1 MIHLP
6 QLSPPTRQRWRLF
19 RANRRAWWSF
29 VLLVALFALGLA
41 APLIC
46 RYGPRE
52 VLDPVAFEPY
62 RHTTLT
68 LVPDAATGRFNL
80 TPDGRITRAENCVP
94 FFAGVADPN
103 REILTNHWRVPPAL
117 AAAIAARFANQPAP
131 AFEATL
137 SNGAAPPQQAVCA
150 LAAYEPR
157 EAPPVSVRVSLRTI
171 AAGGKQVFDVT
182 AGRPPVFGQ
191 PVRDGDGGRAASRA
205 VDSATS
211 PDRVQPAAPWQQL
224 PPDVRAAL
232 ETCLAQAFAGR
243 DAATNVVVAGNVLQA
258 HCTPA
263 GVSWPHR
270 PVPGHWMGV
279 DTNGYDVWTR
289 LVYGLRTSLTFG
301 LLLVTWAMLL
311 GFVIGAVQGYFGGWL
326 DIIAQRLIEIWS
338 ALPFLYVVILIGAV
352 FGRSL
357 LLLLV
362 CYALFNWISLSY
374 YMRAEFLRLRHR
386 PFVEAA
392 RCQGLGHARII
403 FRHLLPNALTPII
416 TLFPFEL
423 VGAIG
428 ALTALDFLGFG
439 LPPLTPSW
447 GELLQQAQQN
457 RSAWWLALYPSSALF
472 LVMLLAVLIGEGL
485 RDAFDPKQKTRLEG

>member
-1 MIHLP
+1 MICLP
-6 QLSPPTRQRWRLF
+6 ILSPLTRKRWRQF
-19 RANRRAWWSF
+19 RKNRRAWWSF
-29 VLLVALFALGLA
+29 LLLAGLFVLGLA

-52 VLDPVAFEPY
+52 VMVTAAFDPY
-62 RHTTLT
+62 RRTQLT
-68 LVPDAATGRFNL
+68 LAPETTSGRFNL
-80 TPDGRITRAENCVP
+80 APDGRVTRAENCGAFFGSVP
-94 FFAGVADPN
+94 DPN
-103 REILTNHWRVPPAL
+103 GQNLTNHWHMTATL
-117 AAAIAARFANQPAP
+117 AAAIATRFANQPAS
-131 AFEATL
+131 AFETTL
-137 SNGAAPPQQAVCA
+137 IHAADPHQQVICT

-157 EAPPVSVRVSLRTI
+157 ETPPVSVRMSLR
-171 AAGGKQVFDVT
+171 AAI
-182 AGRPPVFGQ
+182 
-191 PVRDGDGGRAASRA
+191 ASRNQTF
-205 VDSATS
+205 VVMPPLGESS
-211 PDRVQPAAPWQQL
+211 PCRVQPAAAWQLL
-224 PPDVRAAL
+224 PPEARAAL
-232 ETCLAQAFAGR
+232 EACLAQAFAGNE
-243 DAATNVVVAGNVLQA
+243 AATHVMVAGNLLQA
-258 HCTPA
+258 HCVPA
-263 GVSWPHR
+263 SVSWPHR

-279 DTNGYDVWTR
+279 DANGYDVWTR
-289 LVYGLRTSLTFG
+289 LIYGLRTSLTFG
-301 LLLVTWAMLL
+301 ILLVVWAMLL
-311 GFVIGAVQGYFGGWL
+311 GFVIGAVQGYFGGGL
-326 DIIAQRLIEIWS
+326 DMTAQRLIEIWS
-338 ALPFLYVVILIGAV
+338 ALPFLYVVILIGSV

-362 CYALFNWISLSY
+362 CYGLFNWITLSY

-392 RCQGLGHARII
+392 RCQGLGHMRII

-428 ALTALDFLGFG
+428 ALAALDFLGFG

-485 RDAFDPKQKTRLEG
+485 RDAFDPRQRTKLEG

>member
-1 MIHLP
+1 MIPFP
-6 QLSPPTRQRWRLF
+6 QLSPPTRKRWRLF
-19 RANRRAWWSF
+19 RNNRRAWWSF
-29 VLLVALFALGLA
+29 RLLLALFALGLS
-41 APLIC
+41 APWVC

-52 VLDPVAFEPY
+52 VLNPAALEAYAF
-62 RHTTLT
+62 TTLT
-68 LVPDAATGRFNL
+68 ITPEATAGRLNL
-80 TPDGRITRAENCVP
+80 TPAGRVTRAENCAP
-94 FFAGVADPN
+94 FFPGAADPN
-103 REILTNHWRVPPAL
+103 HEMLTNHWRLPPAL
-117 AAAIAARFANQPAP
+117 LNALATRFANQPAP
-131 AFEATL
+131 AFESAL
-137 SNGAAPPQQAVCA
+137 SMVNDPQQQTICA

-157 EAPPVSVRVSLRTI
+157 EAPPASVRVALRT
-171 AAGGKQVFDVT
+171 ATTNATQSFHVT
-182 AGRPPVFGQ
+182 APQTAARMDVNPTRYGIQ
-191 PVRDGDGGRAASRA
+191 PLTA
-205 VDSATS
+205 
-211 PDRVQPAAPWQQL
+211 WQML
-224 PPDVRAAL
+224 PPETRA
-232 ETCLAQAFAGR
+232 TLASCFVQAFAGHEV
-243 DAATNVVVAGNVLQA
+243 ATNVSFSGTAWQA
-258 HCTPA
+258 RCTPA
-263 GVSWPHR
+263 GVNWPHR

-279 DTNGYDVWTR
+279 DVNGYDVWTR

-301 LLLVTWAMLL
+301 LLLVIWAMSL
-311 GFVIGAVQGYFGGWL
+311 GFIIGAVQGYFGGWL
-326 DIIAQRLIEIWS
+326 DMLAQRLIEIWS

-357 LLLLV
+357 LLLLI
-362 CYALFNWISLSY
+362 CYGLFNWITLSY
-374 YMRAEFLRLRHR
+374 YLRAEFLRLRHR

-428 ALTALDFLGFG
+428 ALTTLDFLGFG

-457 RSAWWLALYPSSALF
+457 RSAWWLALYPSAALF

>member
-1 MIHLP
+1 MIRLP
-6 QLSPPTRQRWRLF
+6 QLAPLTRTRWRRF
-19 RANRRAWWSF
+19 RNNRRAGWSF
-29 VLLVALFALGLA
+29 MLLAALFALGLA

-52 VLDPVAFEPY
+52 TMDPAAFEPY
-62 RHTTLT
+62 RRSRLT
-68 LVPDAATGRFNL
+68 LVPLAAGGRFNL
-80 TPDGRITRAENCVP
+80 TADGRVTRAENCAA
-94 FFAGVADPN
+94 FFPGAADAN
-103 REILTNHWRVPPAL
+103 REWFTNHWRIPPAL
-117 AAAIAARFANQPAP
+117 DAALMARFANQAAP
-131 AFEATL
+131 ALETTLAGAT
-137 SNGAAPPQQAVCA
+137 NPQQQAACV

-157 EAPPVSVRVSLRTI
+157 EAPPASVRVALRATTPARI
-171 AAGGKQVFDVT
+171 QTFD
-182 AGRPPVFGQ
+182 A
-191 PVRDGDGGRAASRA
+191 
-205 VDSATS
+205 
-211 PDRVQPAAPWQQL
+211 AAPAPGQAVIRVEPATAWQQL
-224 PPDVRAAL
+224 PAEARAAL
-232 ETCLAQAFAGR
+232 ETCLARAFAGGE
-243 DAATNVVVAGNVLQA
+243 AATEVTVAGVPLQA
-258 HCTPA
+258 RGTPA

-279 DTNGYDVWTR
+279 DASGYDVWTR
-289 LVYGLRTSLTFG
+289 MIYGLRTSLTFG

-311 GFVIGAVQGYFGGWL
+311 GFVIGAVQGYFGGWI
-326 DIIAQRLIEIWS
+326 DILAQRLIEIWS
-338 ALPFLYVVILIGAV
+338 ALPFLYVMILVGAV
-352 FGRSL
+352 LGRSL
-357 LLLLV
+357 LLLLL
-362 CYALFNWISLSY
+362 CYALFNWVTLSY

-457 RSAWWLALYPSSALF
+457 RSAWWLALFPSAALF

-485 RDAFDPKQKTRLEG
+485 RDAFDPRQRTKLEG

>member
-1 MIHLP
+1 MIRLP
-6 QLSPPTRQRWRLF
+6 QLSPPTRKRWRLF

-46 RYGPRE
+46 RCGPRE
-52 VLDPVAFEPY
+52 VLDPAAFEPY

-68 LVPDAATGRFNL
+68 LAPDAATGRFNL
-80 TPDGRITRAENCVP
+80 TPDGYVTRAENCAS
-94 FFAGVADPN
+94 FFPGVADPN
-103 REILTNHWRVPPAL
+103 RALLTNHWRMPPAL

-137 SNGAAPPQQAVCA
+137 SYVATPPQQAVCA

-157 EAPPVSVRVSLRTI
+157 EVPPASVRVSLRTV

-182 AGRPPVFGQ
+182 APAPG
-191 PVRDGDGGRAASRA
+191 AAA
-205 VDSATS
+205 C
-211 PDRVQPAAPWQQL
+211 RVQPAAAWQQL

-232 ETCLAQAFAGR
+232 ETCLSQAFAGR
-243 DAATNVVVAGNVLQA
+243 EAATNVVVAGNSLQA
-258 HCTPA
+258 HCAPA

-279 DTNGYDVWTR
+279 DSNGYDVWTR

-301 LLLVTWAMLL
+301 LLLVAWAMLL

-362 CYALFNWISLSY
+362 CYGLFNWISLSY

-428 ALTALDFLGFG
+428 AITALDFLGFG

-485 RDAFDPKQKTRLEG
+485 RDAFDPKQRTKLEG

>member
-1 MIHLP
+1 MIRLP
-6 QLSPPTRQRWRLF
+6 QLSPLTRKRWRLF

-29 VLLVALFALGLA
+29 VLLAALFALGLA

-46 RYGPRE
+46 PYGPRE
-52 VLDPVAFEPY
+52 VLNPVAFESY

-68 LVPDAATGRFNL
+68 LAPDAATGRFNL
-80 TPDGRITRAENCVP
+80 ASDGRITRAENCAA
-94 FFAGVADPN
+94 FFPGAADPN
-103 REILTNHWRVPPAL
+103 RESFTNHWRMPTAF

-131 AFEATL
+131 AFETTL
-137 SNGAAPPQQAVCA
+137 SYIGNLQQQAVCT

-157 EAPPVSVRVSLRTI
+157 EVPPASVRVSLRTAI
-171 AAGGKQVFDVT
+171 ADGKQIFDAT
-182 AGRPPVFGQ
+182 APAPDATIFRIHP
-191 PVRDGDGGRAASRA
+191 A
-205 VDSATS
+205 VA
-211 PDRVQPAAPWQQL
+211 WQKL

-232 ETCLAQAFAGR
+232 EACLTQAFAGHEV
-243 DAATNVVVAGNVLQA
+243 ATNVIVAGNMLQA
-258 HCTPA
+258 HCASA

-270 PVPGHWMGV
+270 PVPGHCMGV

-301 LLLVTWAMLL
+301 LLLVAWAMLL

-326 DIIAQRLIEIWS
+326 DIIAQRLIEVWS

-362 CYALFNWISLSY
+362 CYGLFNWITLSY

-457 RSAWWLALYPSSALF
+457 RSAWWLALYPSAALF

-485 RDAFDPKQKTRLEG
+485 RDAFDPKQKTKLEG